1 MVRRRQ
7 RLVNFSL
14 YFLFQADRYTA
25 GNWAVLI
32 RTMDNLGVFLQIIFW
47 GLYAGCIYILL
58 ATGLNLIFG
67 VMKVV
72 NFAHGEFLMIG
83 AYITATIFL
92 LTGINPYLI
101 ILLSMLVLIGIGA
114 VVERLCFRPILGTG
128 KLNEIFLSIGLI
140 YVIQNGAA
148 LIWTDNWQSI
158 KSPYD
163 GITLPIGSLAVPLDY
178 ILIIILTAAILCG
191 LYLFLKRTTIGM
203 QMQATSQ
210 NRKGAMLVGI
220 DVERIDVISFG
231 LGCALAAAAGTLWV
245 VSGQVFNPYM
255 GSIPAVKA
263 FAIIILGGLGSIP
276 GAIVGGLLMG
286 LAENGAAFLL
296 GGIWKDAISFVIL
309 ILVLVVRPTG
319 LFGEKEE

>member
-1 MVRRRQ
+1 
-7 RLVNFSL
+7 
-14 YFLFQADRYTA
+14 
-25 GNWAVLI
+25 
-32 RTMDNLGVFLQIIFW
+32 MDNLGIFLQIMFW

-67 VMKVV
+67 VMKIV

-83 AYITATIFL
+83 AYITATVFF

-101 ILLSMLVLIGIGA
+101 ILASMLALIGIGA

-140 YVIQNGAA
+140 YIFQNGAA
-148 LIWTDNWQSI
+148 MIWGDSWQSV

-163 GITLPIGSLAVPLDY
+163 GITVPVGPLSVPLDY
-178 ILIIILTAAILCG
+178 IIIVALTAAILIA
-191 LYLFLKRTTIGM
+191 LYLFLKKTKTGREM
-203 QMQATSQ
+203 RATSQ

-245 VSGQVFNPYM
+245 VSGQVFNPYI
-255 GSIPAVKA
+255 GSMPAVKA

-276 GAIVGGLLMG
+276 GAIIGGLVMG
-286 LAENGAAFLL
+286 VAENGAAFLL
-296 GGIWKDAISFVIL
+296 GGIWKDAVSFIIL
-309 ILVLVVRPTG
+309 IVVLVIRPTG
-319 LFGEKEE
+319 LFGEKED

>member
-1 MVRRRQ
+1 V
-7 RLVNFSL
+7 
-14 YFLFQADRYTA
+14 DRCTA
-25 GNWAVLI
+25 ENRAGAEKN
-32 RTMDNLGVFLQIIFW
+32 MDTLGVFLQIIFW

-92 LTGINPYLI
+92 VSGINPYLI
-101 ILLSMLVLIGIGA
+101 ILLSMLALIGIGA

-158 KSPYD
+158 RSPYD
-163 GITLPIGSLAVPLDY
+163 GITLPVGSLDVPLDY
-178 ILIIILTAAILCG
+178 ILIMVLTAVILCG
-191 LYLFLKRTTIGM
+191 LYLFLKKTTIGM

-220 DVERIDVISFG
+220 NVERIDVISFG
-231 LGCALAAAAGTLWV
+231 LGCGLAAAAGTLWV

-276 GAIVGGLLMG
+276 GAIIGGLLMG
-286 LAENGAAFLL
+286 LAENGAAYLL

-309 ILVLVVRPTG
+309 ILVLIVRPTG